1 MQGLVK
7 EVTNIVDEWRAA
19 VESVIGGATA
29 DSVESATLDF
39 KRQGRSREDSTR
51 DLAEV
56 AACFANARGGTIVV
70 GVHDRPGGP
79 EAISGTD
86 LDADRVLR
94 RIYELT
100 SPRLI
105 VEVHESQVA
114 GKRLLV
120 IRVPRSPEVHQVD
133 GRATRRVVTSCEP
146 MTAAQIAGL
155 LSERRGEDWSAEDT
169 GRALSDV
176 SAVAL
181 DLARSL
187 LRGSADPARR
197 AYASET
203 NEDLL
208 RVLGVVSG
216 SGTLL
221 RAGELLLCEPTG
233 GLPLLAYQYRRTPAG
248 EPVANRPAG
257 PLLMGLMRVL
267 ELISARLDTTPV
279 NLPGGQQVH
288 LADLPEAAVREALAN
303 AAIHRDYRLTGA
315 VRVEHAPTRLSV
327 TSPGPLVQGVT
338 VANILTTSSR
348 PRNARL
354 AAAVRVL
361 GLAEEAG
368 VGVDRMYREM
378 VRVGHAPPHFEE
390 TVDQVAVTLIGGA
403 PNTHLTRYVATLP
416 QAEVDDA
423 DAMLVLFTLLTKRVA
438 SASQLVPLLQKR
450 EEEVEFVLRRLA
462 AAPADMLEPTRET
475 ARRHHPNYRL
485 REHVITALGPAVTYR
500 RRTTDEYDRKVV
512 ELVREAGTIN
522 ARIIRIAL
530 DMAGVPA
537 SRLLSDLVER
547 RILVKTSEA
556 QRGPSVTY
564 GAGPDFPVATRRS
577 RSPKPP
583 AEAGDSEDSTPCPD
597 SSTLS

>member
-1 MQGLVK
+1 M
-7 EVTNIVDEWRAA
+7 
-19 VESVIGGATA
+19 
-29 DSVESATLDF
+29 
-39 KRQGRSREDSTR
+39 
-51 DLAEV
+51 
-56 AACFANARGGTIVV
+56 V
-70 GVHDRPGGP
+70 GVLDRPGGP
-79 EAISGTD
+79 DALAGTD
-86 LDADRVLR
+86 LDADRILR

-100 SPRLI
+100 SPHLT
-105 VEVHESQVA
+105 VEIQEATVA
-114 GKRLLV
+114 GTRLLV
-120 IRVPRSPEVHQVD
+120 SRVPRSPEVHQVD

-146 MTAAQIAGL
+146 MTASQIAGL

-169 GRALSDV
+169 DRSLSDV
-176 SAVAL
+176 SAVAV

-187 LRGSADPARR
+187 LRASADPARR

-203 NEDLL
+203 DEDLL
-208 RVLGVVSG
+208 RVLGVVSPH
-216 SGTLL
+216 GTLL
-221 RAGELLLCEPTG
+221 RAGELLLCDPQG
-233 GLPLLAYQYRRTPAG
+233 DLPLLAYQFRRTPAG
-248 EPVANRPAG
+248 EPVATRPAG
-257 PLLMGLMRVL
+257 PLLVGLMRVL

-288 LADLPEAAVREALAN
+288 LADLPEAAVREAVAN
-303 AAIHRDYRLTGA
+303 AVIHRDYRLTGA
-315 VRVEHAPTRLSV
+315 VRVEHAPTRLAV

-338 VANILTTSSR
+338 VENILTTSSR

-354 AAAVRVL
+354 AASVRVL

-423 DAMLVLFTLLTKRVA
+423 DAMLVLFTLLTKRVL

-450 EEEVEFVLRRLA
+450 VEQVEFVLRRLA
-462 AAPADMLEPTRET
+462 TAPADMLEPTRET
-475 ARRHHPNYRL
+475 ARRQHPNYRL

-500 RRTTDEYDRKVV
+500 RRTTAEYDRKVA
-512 ELVREAGTIN
+512 ELVHESGTIN

-530 DMAGVPA
+530 DLAAVPA
-537 SRLLSDLVER
+537 SRLLADLVER

-564 GAGPDFPVATRRS
+564 GSGPDLPAAPKRRRS
-577 RSPKPP
+577 AKLPATGEDPKPAERSPKP
-583 AEAGDSEDSTPCPD
+583 G
-597 SSTLS
+597 TLF

>member
-1 MQGLVK
+1 MD
-7 EVTNIVDEWRAA
+7 TWRTAVDA
-19 VESVIGGATA
+19 VLDGVVP
-29 DSVESATLDF
+29 DSVESATLEF
-39 KRQGRSREDSTR
+39 KRQGRSRDDTAK
-51 DLAEV
+51 DLAEA
-56 AACFANARGGTIVV
+56 AACFANARGGTVVV
-70 GVHDRPGGP
+70 GVQDRVGGP
-79 EAISGTD
+79 EALVGTD
-86 LDADRVLR
+86 LDADRLLR

-100 SPRLI
+100 SPHLT
-105 VEVHESQVA
+105 VEITEEDVA
-114 GKRLLV
+114 NVRLLV

-146 MTAAQIAGL
+146 MTASQIAGL

-169 GRALSDV
+169 ARPLSDV

-187 LRGSADPARR
+187 LRGAADPARR
-197 AYASET
+197 AYAAET

-208 RVLGVVSG
+208 RVLGVVSP

-221 RAGELLLCEPTG
+221 RAGELLLCDPADD
-233 GLPLLAYQYRRTPAG
+233 LPLLAYQFRRTPAG
-248 EPVANRPAG
+248 EPVATRPGG
-257 PLLMGLMRVL
+257 PLLIGLLRVL

-288 LADLPEAAVREALAN
+288 LADLPEAAVREAIAN
-303 AAIHRDYRLTGA
+303 AAIHRDYRLRGA

-338 VANILTTSSR
+338 VDNILTTSSR

-354 AAAVRVL
+354 AASVRVL

-378 VRVGHAPPHFEE
+378 VRVGHAPPHFDE
-390 TVDQVAVTLIGGA
+390 TVDQVTVTLIGGA

-416 QAEVDDA
+416 PAEADDA
-423 DAMLVLFTLLTKRVA
+423 DAMLILFTLLTKRVT
-438 SASQLVPLLQKR
+438 SAAQLTPLLQKR
-450 EEEVEFVLRRLA
+450 QEEVEFVLRRLA
-462 AAPADMLEPTRET
+462 ADPAAMLEPTRDT

-512 ELVREAGTIN
+512 QLVREMGTIN
-522 ARIIRIAL
+522 ARIVRIAL
-530 DMAGVPA
+530 DLEAVPA
-537 SRLLSDLVER
+537 SRLLADLVER
-547 RILVKTSEA
+547 RLLVKTSDA

-564 GAGPDFPVATRRS
+564 GAGPVLTPAPSRRPPKRPRPDPPSNAPS
-577 RSPKPP
+577 RTDPS
-583 AEAGDSEDSTPCPD
+583 A
-597 SSTLS
+597 LF

>member
-1 MQGLVK
+1 M
-7 EVTNIVDEWRAA
+7 EEWRTA
-19 VESVIGGATA
+19 VEAVGAGATA

-39 KRQGRSREDSTR
+39 KRQGRSRDDAVK

-56 AACFANARGGTIVV
+56 AACFANARGGTVVV
-70 GVHDRPGGP
+70 GVQDRPGGP
-79 EAISGTD
+79 EALLGTD

-100 SPRLI
+100 SPHLT
-105 VEVHESQVA
+105 VELEETTVA

-146 MTAAQIAGL
+146 MTASQIAGL

-169 GRALSDV
+169 DRSLSDV

-187 LRGSADPARR
+187 LRASADPARR

-203 NEDLL
+203 GEDLL
-208 RVLGVVSG
+208 RVLGVVSAH
-216 SGTLL
+216 GTLL
-221 RAGELLLCEPTG
+221 RAGELLLCDPRED
-233 GLPLLAYQYRRTPAG
+233 LPLLAYQFRRTPAG
-248 EPVANRPAG
+248 EPVATRPAG
-257 PLLMGLMRVL
+257 PLLVSLMRVL

-288 LADLPEAAVREALAN
+288 LADLPEAAVREAIAN
-303 AAIHRDYRLTGA
+303 AVIHRDYRLKGA

-338 VANILTTSSR
+338 VENILTTSSR

-354 AAAVRVL
+354 AASVRVL

-378 VRVGHAPPHFEE
+378 VRVGHAPPHFQE
-390 TVDQVAVTLIGGA
+390 TADQVAVTLIGGA
-403 PNTHLTRYVATLP
+403 PNTHLTRYVVTLP

-423 DAMLVLFTLLTKRVA
+423 DAMLVLFTLLTKRVL

-450 EEEVEFVLRRLA
+450 VDEVEFVLRRLST
-462 AAPADMLEPTRET
+462 APADMLEPTRET
-475 ARRHHPNYRL
+475 ARRQHPNYRL

-530 DMAGVPA
+530 DLAAVPA
-537 SRLLSDLVER
+537 SRLLADLVER

-564 GAGPDFPVATRRS
+564 GPGPDFPDAPKRRRS
-577 RSPKPP
+577 ARTPATGVDPKPGKRAP
-583 AEAGDSEDSTPCPD
+583 KSG
-597 SSTLS
+597 TLF

>member
-1 MQGLVK
+1 M
-7 EVTNIVDEWRAA
+7 DEWQAA
-19 VESVIGGATA
+19 LDAILGGATA
-29 DSVESATLDF
+29 DSRESATLDF
-39 KRQGRSREDSTR
+39 KQQGRSRGDSVR
-51 DLAEV
+51 NLAEI
-56 AACFANARGGTIVV
+56 AACLANSRGGTVVV
-70 GVHDRPGGP
+70 GVQDRPGGP
-79 EAISGTD
+79 EAVTGTD
-86 LDADRVLR
+86 LDVDQVLR
-94 RIYELT
+94 RIYQLT
-100 SPRLI
+100 SPPLTVQIDDAR
-105 VEVHESQVA
+105 VVD
-114 GKRLLV
+114 KRLLI

-146 MTAAQIAGL
+146 MTASQIAGL

-169 GRALSDV
+169 GRPLSSV

-203 NEDLL
+203 DEDLL
-208 RVLGVVSG
+208 RVLGVVSPD
-216 SGTLL
+216 GTLL
-221 RAGELLLCEPTG
+221 RAGEVLLCEPTG
-233 GLPLLAYQYRRTPAG
+233 GLPLLAYQFRRTPAG
-248 EPVANRPAG
+248 EPVATRPAG
-257 PLLMGLMRVL
+257 PLLVGLMRVL

-288 LADLPEAAVREALAN
+288 LADLPEAAVREAIAN

-338 VANILTTSSR
+338 LENILTTSSR

-354 AAAVRVL
+354 AASVRVL

-378 VRVGHAPPHFEE
+378 VRVGHAPPHFQE

-423 DAMLVLFTLLTKRVA
+423 DAMLILFTLLTKRVVT
-438 SASQLVPLLQKR
+438 ASQLVPLLQKR
-450 EEEVEFVLRRLA
+450 GEEVEFVLRRLA

-530 DMAGVPA
+530 DLAGVPA
-537 SRLLSDLVER
+537 SRLLADLVER

-564 GAGPDFPVATRRS
+564 GAGPDFPVDTTRS
-577 RSPKPP
+577 RRPKKQPDD
-583 AEAGDSEDSTPCPD
+583 AG
-597 SSTLS
+597 SSTARRAPGGSTLF

>member
-1 MQGLVK
+1 M
-7 EVTNIVDEWRAA
+7 DEWQAA
-19 VESVIGGATA
+19 LDAILGGATA
-29 DSVESATLDF
+29 DSRESATLDF
-39 KRQGRSREDSTR
+39 KQQGRSRGDSVR
-51 DLAEV
+51 NLAEI
-56 AACFANARGGTIVV
+56 AACLANSRGGTVVV
-70 GVHDRPGGP
+70 GVQDRPGGP
-79 EAISGTD
+79 EAVTGTD
-86 LDADRVLR
+86 LDVDQVLR
-94 RIYELT
+94 RIYQLT
-100 SPRLI
+100 SPPLTVQIDDAR
-105 VEVHESQVA
+105 VVD
-114 GKRLLV
+114 KRLLI

-146 MTAAQIAGL
+146 MTASQIAGL

-169 GRALSDV
+169 GRPLSSV

-203 NEDLL
+203 DEDLL
-208 RVLGVVSG
+208 RVLGVVSPD
-216 SGTLL
+216 GTLL
-221 RAGELLLCEPTG
+221 RAGEVLLCEPTG
-233 GLPLLAYQYRRTPAG
+233 GLPLLAYQFRRTPAG
-248 EPVANRPAG
+248 EPVATRPAG
-257 PLLMGLMRVL
+257 PLLVGLMRVL

-288 LADLPEAAVREALAN
+288 LADLPEAAVREAIAN

-338 VANILTTSSR
+338 LENILTTSSR

-354 AAAVRVL
+354 AASVRVL

-378 VRVGHAPPHFEE
+378 VRVGHAPPHFQE

-423 DAMLVLFTLLTKRVA
+423 DAMLILFTLLTKRVVT
-438 SASQLVPLLQKR
+438 ASQLVPLLQKR
-450 EEEVEFVLRRLA
+450 GEEVEFVLRRLA
-462 AAPADMLEPTRET
+462 TAPANMLEPTRET

-530 DMAGVPA
+530 DLAGVPA
-537 SRLLSDLVER
+537 SRLLADLVER

-564 GAGPDFPVATRRS
+564 GAGPDFPFNTTRS
-577 RSPKPP
+577 RRPKKQPDD
-583 AEAGDSEDSTPCPD
+583 AG
-597 SSTLS
+597 SSTARRAPGGSTLF

>member
-1 MQGLVK
+1 M
-7 EVTNIVDEWRAA
+7 DEWQAA
-19 VESVIGGATA
+19 LDAILGGATA
-29 DSVESATLDF
+29 DSRESATLDF
-39 KRQGRSREDSTR
+39 KQQGRSRGDSVR
-51 DLAEV
+51 NLAEI
-56 AACFANARGGTIVV
+56 AACLANSRGGTVVV
-70 GVHDRPGGP
+70 GVQDRPGGP
-79 EAISGTD
+79 EAVTGTD
-86 LDADRVLR
+86 LDVDQVLR
-94 RIYELT
+94 RIYQLT
-100 SPRLI
+100 SPPLTVQIDDAR
-105 VEVHESQVA
+105 VVD
-114 GKRLLV
+114 KRLLI

-146 MTAAQIAGL
+146 MTASQIAGL

-169 GRALSDV
+169 GRPLSSV

-203 NEDLL
+203 DEDLL
-208 RVLGVVSG
+208 RVLGVVSPD
-216 SGTLL
+216 GTLL
-221 RAGELLLCEPTG
+221 RAGEVLLCEPTG
-233 GLPLLAYQYRRTPAG
+233 GLPLLAYQFRRTPAG
-248 EPVANRPAG
+248 EPVATRPAG
-257 PLLMGLMRVL
+257 PLLVGLMRVL

-288 LADLPEAAVREALAN
+288 LADLPEAAVREAIAN

-338 VANILTTSSR
+338 LENILTTSSR

-354 AAAVRVL
+354 AASVRVL

-378 VRVGHAPPHFEE
+378 VRVGHAPPHFQE

-423 DAMLVLFTLLTKRVA
+423 DAMLILFTLLTKRVVT
-438 SASQLVPLLQKR
+438 ASQLVPLLQKR
-450 EEEVEFVLRRLA
+450 GEEVEFVLRRLA
-462 AAPADMLEPTRET
+462 TAPANMLEPTRET

-530 DMAGVPA
+530 DLAGVPA
-537 SRLLSDLVER
+537 SRLLADLVER

-564 GAGPDFPVATRRS
+564 GAGPDFPLNTTRS
-577 RSPKPP
+577 RRPKKQPDD
-583 AEAGDSEDSTPCPD
+583 AG
-597 SSTLS
+597 SSTARRAPGGSTLF

>member
-1 MQGLVK
+1 M
-7 EVTNIVDEWRAA
+7 EEWRTA
-19 VESVIGGATA
+19 VEAVGAGATA

-39 KRQGRSREDSTR
+39 KRQGRSRHDAVK

-56 AACFANARGGTIVV
+56 AACFANARGGTVVV
-70 GVHDRPGGP
+70 GVQDRPGGP
-79 EAISGTD
+79 DALLGTD

-100 SPRLI
+100 SPHLT
-105 VEVHESQVA
+105 VELEETTVA

-146 MTAAQIAGL
+146 MTASQIAGL

-169 GRALSDV
+169 DRSLSDV

-187 LRGSADPARR
+187 LRASADPARR

-203 NEDLL
+203 DEDLL
-208 RVLGVVSG
+208 RVLGVVSAH
-216 SGTLL
+216 GTLL
-221 RAGELLLCEPTG
+221 RAGELLLCDPRED
-233 GLPLLAYQYRRTPAG
+233 LPLLAYQFRRTPAG
-248 EPVANRPAG
+248 EPVATRPAG
-257 PLLMGLMRVL
+257 PLLVSLMRVL

-288 LADLPEAAVREALAN
+288 LADLPEAAVREAIAN
-303 AAIHRDYRLTGA
+303 AVIHRDYRLTGA

-338 VANILTTSSR
+338 VENILTTSSR

-354 AAAVRVL
+354 AASVRVL

-403 PNTHLTRYVATLP
+403 PNTHLTRYVVTLP

-423 DAMLVLFTLLTKRVA
+423 DAMLVLFTLLTKRVL

-450 EEEVEFVLRRLA
+450 ADEVEFVLRRLA
-462 AAPADMLEPTRET
+462 TAPADMLEPTRET
-475 ARRHHPNYRL
+475 ARRQHPNYRL

-512 ELVREAGTIN
+512 ELVRESGTIN

-530 DMAGVPA
+530 DLAAVPA
-537 SRLLSDLVER
+537 SRLLADLVER

-564 GAGPDFPVATRRS
+564 GPGPDFPDVPKRRRS
-577 RSPKPP
+577 ARTPATGVDPKPAKRAP
-583 AEAGDSEDSTPCPD
+583 KSG
-597 SSTLS
+597 TLF

>member
-1 MQGLVK
+1 M
-7 EVTNIVDEWRAA
+7 EEWRTA
-19 VESVIGGATA
+19 VEAVGAGATA

-39 KRQGRSREDSTR
+39 KRQGRSRDDADK

-56 AACFANARGGTIVV
+56 AACFANARGGTVVV
-70 GVHDRPGGP
+70 GVQDRPGGP
-79 EAISGTD
+79 DALLGTD

-100 SPRLI
+100 SPHLT
-105 VEVHESQVA
+105 VELEETTVA

-120 IRVPRSPEVHQVD
+120 IRVPRSPEVHQVN

-146 MTAAQIAGL
+146 MTASQIASL
-155 LSERRGEDWSAEDT
+155 LSERRGEDWSADDT
-169 GRALSDV
+169 GRSLSDV

-187 LRGSADPARR
+187 LRASADPARR

-203 NEDLL
+203 DEDLL
-208 RVLGVVSG
+208 RVLEVVSAH
-216 SGTLL
+216 GTLL
-221 RAGELLLCEPTG
+221 RAGELLLCDPRQ
-233 GLPLLAYQYRRTPAG
+233 GLPLLAYQFRRTPAG
-248 EPVANRPAG
+248 EPVATRPAG
-257 PLLMGLMRVL
+257 PLLVSLMRVL

-288 LADLPEAAVREALAN
+288 LADLPEAAVREAIAN
-303 AAIHRDYRLTGA
+303 AVIHRDYRLTGA

-338 VANILTTSSR
+338 VENILTTSSR

-354 AAAVRVL
+354 AASVRVL

-403 PNTHLTRYVATLP
+403 PNTHLTRYVVTLP

-423 DAMLVLFTLLTKRVA
+423 DAMLVLFTLLTKRVL

-450 EEEVEFVLRRLA
+450 ADEVEFVLRRLA
-462 AAPADMLEPTRET
+462 TAPADMLEPTRET
-475 ARRHHPNYRL
+475 ARRQHPNYRL

-530 DMAGVPA
+530 DLAAVPA
-537 SRLLSDLVER
+537 SRLLADLVER

-564 GAGPDFPVATRRS
+564 GPGPDFPAAPKRRRS
-577 RSPKPP
+577 AKTSATGVDSKAAKRAPKS
-583 AEAGDSEDSTPCPD
+583 G
-597 SSTLS
+597 TLF

>member
-1 MQGLVK
+1 M
-7 EVTNIVDEWRAA
+7 DEWQAA
-19 VESVIGGATA
+19 LDAILKGATA
-29 DSVESATLDF
+29 DSRESATLDF
-39 KRQGRSREDSTR
+39 KQQGRSRDDVVR
-51 DLAEV
+51 NLAEV
-56 AACFANARGGTIVV
+56 AACLANARGGTVVV
-70 GVHDRPGGP
+70 GVQDRPGGSD
-79 EAISGTD
+79 AVLGTD
-86 LDADRVLR
+86 LEVDRVLR

-100 SPRLI
+100 SPPLI
-105 VEVHESQVA
+105 VQIDDPRVV

-133 GRATRRVVTSCEP
+133 GRATRRMVTSCEP
-146 MTAAQIAGL
+146 MTASQIAGL

-169 GRALSDV
+169 GRPLASV

-187 LRGSADPARR
+187 LRGSADPGRR

-203 NEDLL
+203 DEDLL
-208 RVLGVVSG
+208 RVLGVVSPD
-216 SGTLL
+216 GTLL
-221 RAGELLLCEPTG
+221 RAGEVLLCDPTG
-233 GLPLLAYQYRRTPAG
+233 ELPLLAYQFRRTLAG
-248 EPVANRPAG
+248 EPVATRPPG
-257 PLLMGLMRVL
+257 PLLVSLIRVL

-288 LADLPEAAVREALAN
+288 LADLPEAAVREAVAN
-303 AAIHRDYRLTGA
+303 AAIHRDYRLSGA

-338 VANILTTSSR
+338 VENILTTSSR

-354 AAAVRVL
+354 AASVRVL

-416 QAEVDDA
+416 PAEVDDA
-423 DAMLVLFTLLTKRVA
+423 DAMLILFTLLTKRVVA
-438 SASQLVPLLQKR
+438 ASQLVPLLQKR
-450 EEEVEFVLRRLA
+450 GEEVEFVLRRLA

-530 DMAGVPA
+530 DPAGCCPTWSSA
-537 SRLLSDLVER
+537 ESSSRR
-547 RILVKTSEA
+547 RRHSEA
-556 QRGPSVTY
+556 L
-564 GAGPDFPVATRRS
+564 
-577 RSPKPP
+577 RSPTALVRTSRWP
-583 AEAGDSEDSTPCPD
+583 
-597 SSTLS
+597 

>member
-1 MQGLVK
+1 M
-7 EVTNIVDEWRAA
+7 EEWRTA
-19 VESVIGGATA
+19 VEAVSAGATA
-29 DSVESATLDF
+29 YSVESATLDF
-39 KRQGRSREDSTR
+39 KRQGRSRDDAVK

-56 AACFANARGGTIVV
+56 AACFANARGGTVVV
-70 GVHDRPGGP
+70 GVQDRPGGP
-79 EAISGTD
+79 DALLGTD

-100 SPRLI
+100 SPHLT
-105 VEVHESQVA
+105 VELEETTVA

-146 MTAAQIAGL
+146 MTASQIAGL
-155 LSERRGEDWSAEDT
+155 LSERRGEDWSSEDT
-169 GRALSDV
+169 DRSLPDV

-187 LRGSADPARR
+187 LRASADPARR

-203 NEDLL
+203 DEDLL
-208 RVLGVVSG
+208 RVLGVVSAH
-216 SGTLL
+216 GTLL
-221 RAGELLLCEPTG
+221 RAGELLLCDPRED
-233 GLPLLAYQYRRTPAG
+233 LPLLAYQFRRTPAG
-248 EPVANRPAG
+248 EPVATRPAG
-257 PLLMGLMRVL
+257 PLLVSLMRVL

-288 LADLPEAAVREALAN
+288 LADLPEAAVREAIAN
-303 AAIHRDYRLTGA
+303 AVIHRDYRLTGA

-338 VANILTTSSR
+338 VENILTTSSR

-354 AAAVRVL
+354 AASVRVL

-403 PNTHLTRYVATLP
+403 PNTHLTRYVVTLP

-423 DAMLVLFTLLTKRVA
+423 DAMLVLFTLLTKRVL

-450 EEEVEFVLRRLA
+450 VDEVEFVLRRLST
-462 AAPADMLEPTRET
+462 APADMLEPTRET
-475 ARRHHPNYRL
+475 ARRQHPNYRL

-530 DMAGVPA
+530 DLAAVPA
-537 SRLLSDLVER
+537 SRLLADLVER
-547 RILVKTSEA
+547 RILAKTSES

-564 GAGPDFPVATRRS
+564 GPGPDFPTAPKRRRS
-577 RSPKPP
+577 AKTSATGVDSKGAKRAPKS
-583 AEAGDSEDSTPCPD
+583 G
-597 SSTLS
+597 TLF